1 MLNIAYYQADSREAN
16 LIQKYRFLSAYGRR
30 DVASLAR
37 LCKNTGTGFMV
48 PSPPGAGRSPRAH
61 TRRYAQCH
69 EMSMPPDTKFG
80 KPPLMSPSAGMT
92 RFQLIPKFYQSEPLP
107 IVQDLAF
114 PPFKIEH
121 RYKGVYERAGFDINR
136 GGSGNNGFNAP
147 NGAYRTSRSR
157 NSSLSLLPRSSHQL
171 AQLVPPH
178 PVFDHSHTRLELE
191 LTLPVSD
198 RSDSGVGVGKRNVKG
213 LMISTDLPPMT
224 NRQPS
229 SPLSTLPALLLGRN
243 PSFNFAPPLHT
254 LLLLKPPLIKLPVMA
269 PLLPSVAQSQR
280 PPFAQPQPQLASQP
294 ASPQLAP
301 QAAPMNYL
309 GHISHPVE
317 GTAPPLGP
325 VYPHEHYHNLAEP
338 SPPIHDENPAN
349 QPVPYPQ
356 THTAPPSQ
364 PQPQVPDHQDQFV
377 PVTEKMRQ
385 RQSQEQLQRRSTLT
399 KKRSIKKINQID
411 LALQD
416 LRSEVESHRSLQ
428 LSSLPRL
435 LTRFS
440 QASPPPPLPT
450 VDILPKVVD
459 TDSEVPESKEVQ
471 PQQSSD
477 YQNFLMARPEPQ
489 QYRQSQVLMVS
500 LIILRDNDLF
510 DEDDLD
516 DESAA
521 ELQRQLDELKF
532 NGGKNLNINSPS
544 TNQAA
549 QQSSLRNQDH
559 ISEFD
564 REESPTPIPATTD
577 KFKHP
582 KGVPHASPRVAP
594 PSFVV
599 EQAPEV
605 ASVPPAVPTIEVNE
619 PSSVPSVPQITI
631 ESSQEPSIAIS
642 SHQPT
647 QAESLPSSREVVSDQ
662 QPRRNEKSP
671 SVVDLER
678 SIDASIYELE
688 QQGSER
694 GSGSEPPRPG
704 SRLLLASDDYD
715 DMLLVALYDLVQP
728 LFVGLEDQHA
738 EVKIVKSPPLPQ
750 GSQFGLMIPDD
761 ELILIKSNLTAPKL
775 ILKKQVTYSPQ
786 KISTPVMNHTPTMS
800 HSPQMGLQYP
810 RFDFGAD
817 LSPLMPIETKHA
829 PGQGPCRACSN
840 EVSPDAKGP
849 ERAIFSRLGDL
860 LGQWHRGCFT
870 CSHPDCQVAF
880 SKHVQCYVYADYPY
894 CGFHYH
900 QENGTL
906 CELCS
911 TGIEGECIENE
922 LLQKWHLH
930 CLRCLKCRRTIRDD
944 YYLINGDIYCEHDGK
959 NIILGNDLING
970 EGRGLTQNDK
980 VERRRTRLM
989 FVDGQTI
996 S

>member
-1 MLNIAYYQADSREAN
+1 
-16 LIQKYRFLSAYGRR
+16 
-30 DVASLAR
+30 
-37 LCKNTGTGFMV
+37 
-48 PSPPGAGRSPRAH
+48 
-61 TRRYAQCH
+61 
-69 EMSMPPDTKFG
+69 MPPDTKFG
-80 KPPLMSPSAGMT
+80 KPPLMSPSAGMS

-178 PVFDHSHTRLELE
+178 PVFDHSHSRLELE

-213 LMISTDLPPMT
+213 LMISTDIPPMT
-224 NRQPS
+224 NRQPN

-254 LLLLKPPLIKLPVMA
+254 LLLLKLPLAKLPVMA

-309 GHISHPVE
+309 GHISHPVG
-317 GTAPPLGP
+317 GTAPSLGP

-338 SPPIHDENPAN
+338 SPPIQDEDSAN
-349 QPVPYPQ
+349 QSVPYPQ
-356 THTAPPSQ
+356 IHTAPPSQ
-364 PQPQVPDHQDQFV
+364 PQPQVPDHHDQTTFV

-459 TDSEVPESKEVQ
+459 TDSEVPESKEAQ
-471 PQQSSD
+471 LQQSSD

-544 TNQAA
+544 TNQVA

-559 ISEFD
+559 MSEFD

-582 KGVPHASPRVAP
+582 QGVPHASPRVAP

-619 PSSVPSVPQITI
+619 PPSVPSLPQITV

-642 SHQPT
+642 SLQPT
-647 QAESLPSSREVVSDQ
+647 QAESLPSSREVVNGQ
-662 QPRRNEKSP
+662 QPHRNEKSP

-817 LSPLMPIETKHA
+817 LSPLMPIVTKHA